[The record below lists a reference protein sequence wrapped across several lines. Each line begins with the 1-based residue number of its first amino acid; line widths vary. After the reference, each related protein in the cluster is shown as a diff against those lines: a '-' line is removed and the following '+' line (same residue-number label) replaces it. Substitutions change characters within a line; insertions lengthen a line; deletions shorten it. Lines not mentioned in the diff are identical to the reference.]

1 MCVKD
6 APHLC
11 RLMFNCAVVKR
22 TLCAMS
28 LLLCCTLRA
37 DSSPP
42 ASSLC
47 ARQGDTSQSR
57 LIPLLLSRGRE
68 ERREE
73 GFFWGG
79 ILTRRRKLVEPY
91 ISGYAWDYFFWITV
105 SPSNETAG
113 AHLEG
118 TGTGEV
124 LRLCVWRGL
133 DRKAVS
139 EGGEKGGK
147 LQSVQQHQ
155 QHQHQQQHHHPG
167 PGGSTHAAA
176 SPPQCAVRPLWC

>member
-1 MCVKD
+1 M
-6 APHLC
+6 
-11 RLMFNCAVVKR
+11 R
-22 TLCAMS
+22 
-28 LLLCCTLRA
+28 
-37 DSSPP
+37 
-42 ASSLC
+42 
-47 ARQGDTSQSR
+47 
-57 LIPLLLSRGRE
+57 
-68 ERREE
+68 
-73 GFFWGG
+73 G

-147 LQSVQQHQ
+147 LRSVQ
-155 QHQHQQQHHHPG
+155 QHQHQQQHHQPG

-176 SPPQCAVRPLWC
+176 SPPQRAVRPLWC